1 MESSDY
7 LTSSRLSLR
16 SSQRSYLFVVLT
28 VNDFVRLEGE
38 YNSLNLMQNLLCPP
52 AGLLRLVFIKKTH
65 LFRQVS
71 IIILKKNDIASLL
84 SLLIDSD
91 FTRNPSKKMIGFSG
105 HEEVKFPPWM
115 F

>member
-38 YNSLNLMQNLLCPP
+38 YNSLNLMQNLLCHP
-52 AGLLRLVFIKKTH
+52 AGLLRRVFIKNIPVLT
-65 LFRQVS
+65 S
-71 IIILKKNDIASLL
+71 INYQ
-84 SLLIDSD
+84 
-91 FTRNPSKKMIGFSG
+91 P
-105 HEEVKFPPWM
+105 
-115 F
+115 